1 MWALGA
7 LSLIAI
13 LGVIGYHMVRPN
25 YRDIRLSM
33 AHLMPQ
39 PPQSQAPKRKFS
51 LRALVASVQFWLR
64 LLCVSLVGLALYPMA
79 IPSGFDESSAG
90 HFRVVLD
97 VSGSMAAIDGRQS
110 RMEQAKMLAGDA
122 VAAIETILESG
133 GSAGCYDLVTVAG
146 GQKLYSATQASQV
159 IQDAEAVLEGGNF
172 HNLLNALTVSGRGTC
187 AGTPTHSIIVTDL
200 PQNAGANADFDGHV
214 IWQQVGA
221 PSPNLAIWEVVVNT
235 GTLRSGDPSLVLRV
249 AEFGNS
255 PSKPIASMSHPS
267 GQTDLAMIPD
277 PARENGWEIEFPFMG
292 AGNYAFTINDI
303 GGLSTDNRVAFEL
316 GEIGD
321 IAIDWRLSE
330 PSRPGFLG
338 DPADNTETIFV
349 ANYDLAS
356 AELPNDPFVLTY
368 SGWNGARPQNIGAFM
383 RDHPIL
389 DGVNFDVLEAMAPQP
404 VNPQSAHPLN
414 SVVRPEAG
422 DGVWVAIRENPRG
435 AIVPAPVNSANQ
447 DVSRL
452 SKLIFYN
459 ALAWVA
465 DGAATQ
471 SLPLRYE
478 TADGKVIP
486 NARAESN
493 TARQLAAPG
502 NLALLQEP
510 PVAPALDD
518 GEARTTFGLWAPW
531 VFLAV
536 LCVMLLER
544 LVGLIWSR
552 SRAQDV

>member
-1 MWALGA
+1 
-7 LSLIAI
+7 
-13 LGVIGYHMVRPN
+13 
-25 YRDIRLSM
+25 
-33 AHLMPQ
+33 
-39 PPQSQAPKRKFS
+39 
-51 LRALVASVQFWLR
+51 
-64 LLCVSLVGLALYPMA
+64 
-79 IPSGFDESSAG
+79 
-90 HFRVVLD
+90 
-97 VSGSMAAIDGRQS
+97 
-110 RMEQAKMLAGDA
+110 
-122 VAAIETILESG
+122 
-133 GSAGCYDLVTVAG
+133 
-146 GQKLYSATQASQV
+146 
-159 IQDAEAVLEGGNF
+159 
-172 HNLLNALTVSGRGTC
+172 
-187 AGTPTHSIIVTDL
+187 
-200 PQNAGANADFDGHV
+200 
-214 IWQQVGA
+214 
-221 PSPNLAIWEVVVNT
+221 
-235 GTLRSGDPSLVLRV
+235 
-249 AEFGNS
+249 
-255 PSKPIASMSHPS
+255 
-267 GQTDLAMIPD
+267 
-277 PARENGWEIEFPFMG
+277 
-292 AGNYAFTINDI
+292 
-303 GGLSTDNRVAFEL
+303 
-316 GEIGD
+316 
-321 IAIDWRLSE
+321 
-330 PSRPGFLG
+330 
-338 DPADNTETIFV
+338 
-349 ANYDLAS
+349 
-356 AELPNDPFVLTY
+356 
-368 SGWNGARPQNIGAFM
+368 M

-389 DGVNFDVLEAMAPQP
+389 DGVSFDVLEAMAPQP